1 MEGSQNHVEK
11 ITPKVVL
18 HFLRHSKK
26 EKAPEKNDT
35 DIQLTKEGRNLAARK
50 YENPVDM
57 RFAHVVGSP
66 RIRTHETSATAAT
79 QDPKTN
85 PKDLG
90 VGKVRVN
97 KALYFAISE
106 GEYGNRLNA
115 AFEEGKGMS
124 FLVNESDGLAR
135 DTGDTT
141 SSTYSRMAANIA
153 GIIHR
158 NYEVATRGAS
168 IFEQSGNPK
177 NQQND
182 FERILATHGAIQECF
197 LLKVAEKVKGVV
209 ERNALLVAIGE
220 NGFDFT
226 EGFDA
231 TFSKENGQEQIRITY
246 KKGKYAFDEVVPV
259 SVIEKII
266 EEGK

>member
-1 MEGSQNHVEK
+1 MEWPQNKIEK

-26 EKAPEKNDT
+26 EKAPEKSDT
-35 DIQLTKEGRNLAARK
+35 DIQLTKEGRDLAARK

-66 RIRTHETSATAAT
+66 RIRTHETAATAAT
-79 QDPKTN
+79 QDSEIN
-85 PKDLG
+85 PRDLG

-97 KALYFAISE
+97 EALDFAIGE
-106 GEYGNRLNA
+106 GEYGKRLNA

-124 FLVNESDGLAR
+124 FVVNESDSFAR

-153 GIIHR
+153 GIVQR

-168 IFEQSGNPK
+168 ILEQSGNPE
-177 NQQND
+177 NQPND

-197 LLKVAEKVKGVV
+197 LLKVVEKVKGIT
-209 ERNALLVAIGE
+209 ERDALLAIIGE

-226 EGFDA
+226 EGFDVA
-231 TFSKENGQEQIRITY
+231 LSKENGQEQIRITY
-246 KKGKYAFDEVVPV
+246 KKGEYTFDEIVPV
-259 SVIEKII
+259 GVIEEIM
-266 EEGK
+266 EEGI